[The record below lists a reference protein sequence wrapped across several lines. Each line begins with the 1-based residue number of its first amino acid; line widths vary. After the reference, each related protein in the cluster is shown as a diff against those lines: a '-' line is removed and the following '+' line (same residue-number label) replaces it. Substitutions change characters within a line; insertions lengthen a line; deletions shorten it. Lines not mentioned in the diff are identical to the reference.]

1 MLEVGIVGLPN
12 AGKSSLFNALTAQ
25 QVPAESFP
33 FCTVEPNVGIV
44 EVPDPRLATVQ
55 QLYGS
60 RDRIPVFIRFVDIAG
75 LVRGASRGEG
85 LGNRFLAHIREVD
98 AVVHVLRAFGDP
110 EVAHVMGA
118 VDPLRDREVVETELA
133 LADLETV
140 EGRLERV
147 EKKARSGE
155 QPAVAE
161 QRVLQ
166 RLKEALERGT
176 PVRRL
181 ALSPEERAEVRSL
194 QLLTAKPVIYVL
206 NVDEGD
212 LPWGGAPA
220 HQELSRSLAAEEG
233 ASVVALAARLEAEL
247 ARMGVEERAAFL
259 RDLGLGEAGL
269 PRLVR
274 AAYEALDLVTFFT
287 ANEKQARA
295 WTAKRGTR
303 APQAAG
309 LVHSDFE
316 KGFIRAETI
325 GFPELVAH
333 GSFRAAREKG
343 AVRSEGRDYEVR
355 DGDILLFRW
364 HG

>member
-25 QVPAESFP
+25 QVPAGSFP
-33 FCTVEPNVGIV
+33 FCTVEPNVGVV
-44 EVPDPRLATVQ
+44 EVPDPRLAAVQ
-55 QLYGS
+55 RLYGAQ
-60 RDRIPVFIRFVDIAG
+60 DRVPVFIGFVDIAG

-98 AVVHVLRAFGDP
+98 AIAHVLRAFGDP
-110 EVAHVMGA
+110 EVAHVMGG
-118 VDPLRDREVVETELA
+118 VDPLRDRDVVETELA

-140 EGRLERV
+140 ESRLERV

-155 QPAVAE
+155 KPAMAE
-161 QRVLQ
+161 QGV
-166 RLKEALERGT
+166 LERLRAALSQGT

-181 ALSPEERAEVRSL
+181 QLSAEEWAEVRSL
-194 QLLTAKPVIYVL
+194 HLLTAKPVIYVL

-212 LPWGGAPA
+212 LPWGNSPS
-220 HQELSRSLAAEEG
+220 HQDLTGKIAGEEG
-233 ASVVALAARLEAEL
+233 AVVVAVAARLEAEL
-247 ARMGVEERAAFL
+247 ARMGAEERAAFL
-259 RDLGLGEAGL
+259 RDLGLGEPGL

-274 AAYEALDLVTFFT
+274 AAYRALDLVTFFT
-287 ANEKQARA
+287 ANERQAHA
-295 WTAKRGTR
+295 WTTKRGTR
-303 APQAAG
+303 APRAAG

-316 KGFIRAETI
+316 KGFIRAEAI
-325 GFPELVAH
+325 GFTDLVAH

-343 AVRSEGRDYEVR
+343 VVRSEGRDYEVR
-355 DGDILLFRW
+355 DGDILWFRC